1 MPKTRCSG
9 RQAGPNID
17 VYTVAM
23 PTRDAHDGTAVRAAG
38 IPVAIP
44 NSVHLATPAAMQPT
58 PLKHSSCLG
67 IDRI

>member
-23 PTRDAHDGTAVRAAG
+23 PTRDAHDGTAHRGPRGGDPGRDPKFRASRYTG
-38 IPVAIP
+38 R
-44 NSVHLATPAAMQPT
+44 HATNT
-58 PLKHSSCLG
+58 IETFKLF
-67 IDRI
+67 RY